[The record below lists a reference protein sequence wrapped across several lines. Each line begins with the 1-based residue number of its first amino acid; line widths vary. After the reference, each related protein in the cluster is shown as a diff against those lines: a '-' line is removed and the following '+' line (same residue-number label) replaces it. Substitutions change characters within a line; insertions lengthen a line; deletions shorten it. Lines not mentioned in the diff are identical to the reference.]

1 MYALKVQLKSVLVVD
16 DDDHFLAACER
27 GLTDFFSIQTAA
39 TLESAEQFLRSAI
52 FDAVVLD
59 YYMGNSTIDNLLST
73 TEGWQSRPAIVVVS
87 GKADKDLVI
96 RMLNRQVTAFLEKP
110 ISLKDLRERLSS
122 AVRTSV
128 SPMTPVLE
136 IPHLRIE
143 FHVQYRLVK
152 IDGVSIQLTPIEST
166 LLHHF
171 IEAQG
176 KVVERQDL
184 IRKIWGGM
192 SVSRNVLD
200 THIGNLK
207 KKVPV
212 LGLRLKSIYGS
223 GYVFQSKD

>member
-1 MYALKVQLKSVLVVD
+1 MQFKSVLIVD
-16 DDDHFLAACER
+16 DDDRFLAACER
-27 GLTDFFSIQTAA
+27 SLVDFFSVRTAT
-39 TLESAEQFLRSAI
+39 TLEQAEQLLSTTV

-59 YYMGNSTIDNLLST
+59 YYIGNSTIENLLSAT
-73 TEGWQSRPAIVVVS
+73 DSWLGQPAIVVVT

-96 RMLNRQVTAFLEKP
+96 RMLNRRVSAFLEKP
-110 ISLKDLRERLSS
+110 ISLKDLRDRLSE
-122 AVRTSV
+122 AVRKSLSSTA
-128 SPMTPVLE
+128 TVLE
-136 IPHLRIE
+136 IPHLHIE

-152 IDGVSIQLTPIEST
+152 IDGIGVQLTPIEST
-166 LLHHF
+166 LLQHF
-171 IEAQG
+171 IECQG

-207 KKVPV
+207 KKVPA